1 MKFVVGIMAAVCVCI
16 LICEGQVR
24 AQKYDAG
31 VIEDMSE
38 GNIYVRGSH
47 GLHVLEALGSCLWCQ
62 VGLDVLVT
70 FEGFT
75 RAKLSPYSES
85 VRGRPVRVF
94 VLRDG
99 REDE

>member
-1 MKFVVGIMAAVCVCI
+1 MKLALGIMAAVCLLV
-16 LICEGQVR
+16 LICNGTVR
-24 AQKYDAG
+24 AQKYDVG

-47 GLHVLEALGSCLWCQ
+47 GLHVLETLGSCLWCR
-62 VGLDVLVT
+62 VGLDVLVS

-99 REDE
+99 REED